1 MSSNDN
7 RNCSSLRDTT
17 AKSIQNV
24 DKELLIFL
32 LNFYYKFSGKLLG
45 FLGPTSDF
53 QNLDLTTLSMKKN
66 VHKNSRN
73 SYHFVQLLELISNII
88 LL

>member
-1 MSSNDN
+1 MSSNVN
-7 RNCSSLRDTT
+7 RNCSFLRDTT

-45 FLGPTSDF
+45 FVGPTPDF
-53 QNLDLTTLSMKKN
+53 QNLDLTTLSMKKMFIKIQEI
-66 VHKNSRN
+66 HIT
-73 SYHFVQLLELISNII
+73 LLSFSS
-88 LL
+88 